1 MSSEL
6 PARFLERLQLIIP
19 SPQWESVLA
28 SFSSDRPVCF
38 RINPLKANTDQVL
51 AEFKVLGLQPEP
63 LPWNP
68 YGYCLSAEARSL
80 LTDSAMFNEG
90 RIYIQGL
97 SSQLAAILLNPQPGE
112 SILDLAAAPGGKTLH
127 IAAMMQNQGQLSAVE
142 PVKSRF
148 FKLRANLERGAASMV
163 KTYLKDGREVGRKVP
178 GRFDRVLLDAPCSS
192 EARIRAGR
200 PESWSH
206 WSEKKI
212 KEVSRKQKRLLH
224 SAILSLKPGGRL
236 LYSTCSFAPEENEL
250 VIQDALRKHPDVNV
264 LPVDMPVTNI
274 QPGLTE
280 WSGKALNPE
289 VVKSI
294 RVLPTQQMDGFFL
307 CLLQKKTSP

>member
-1 MSSEL
+1 MSTEL

-19 SPQWESVLA
+19 SSQWEPVLA

-38 RINPLKANTDQVL
+38 RINPLKTITDQVFD
-51 AEFKVLGLQPEP
+51 EFKGLGLQPEA

-68 YGYCLSAEARSL
+68 FGYCLPAQARSL

-97 SSQLAAILLNPQPGE
+97 SSQLAAIILNPQPGE
-112 SILDLAAAPGGKTLH
+112 TILDLAAAPGGKTLH

-142 PVKSRF
+142 PVKNRF

-163 KTYLKDGREVGRKVP
+163 RTYLKDGREVGHKVP
-178 GRFDRVLLDAPCSS
+178 DRFDRVLLDAPCSS
-192 EARIRAGR
+192 EARIRAGK

-250 VIQDALRKHPDVNV
+250 VIQAALRKHPEMSV
-264 LPVDMPVTNI
+264 LSVDMPVTNI
-274 QPGLTE
+274 QPGLSE

-289 VVKSI
+289 VAKSV
-294 RVLPTQQMDGFFL
+294 RVLPTKQMDGFFL
-307 CLLQKKTSP
+307 CLLQKKTGP